1 MDLIKWFTHMKFFK
15 ENLIFFVII
24 GILII
29 LDIVLEKDKNVRIN
43 ELIGSIKNNSNKSS
57 IILEN
62 PNVGITKRYFRWY
75 NSVSQYHIMGKSQGK
90 EYIFEIDNHDMDSKS
105 LPELIESIKYN
116 HHSTLTIEFFQF
128 RNEKCVT
135 KLYINNPALAV
146 SFDVS
151 EQSIKKDPYSVCKG
165 PLKINE

>member
-1 MDLIKWFTHMKFFK
+1 MDLIKGFTYMKFFK

-24 GILII
+24 GMLII
-29 LDIVLEKDKNVRIN
+29 FDLVLEKDKNVRIN
-43 ELIGSIKNNSNKSS
+43 ELMLSIKDKSS

-62 PNVGITKRYFRWY
+62 PNVGITKIYFRWD

-116 HHSTLTIEFFQF
+116 HHSTLTIEYFQS
-128 RNEKCVT
+128 RNGKCVT